1 MRSLNPLI
9 RKITEINASGRVA
22 LCGYFLT
29 GYDTPKHFYS
39 LVRDC
44 ECVDIFEFGIP
55 SGTPHL
61 DGLTIAQAHNHVYA
75 NIGIDAETSLA
86 LIGGLSDIPQPR
98 FIMTYTKEARE
109 LDGFL
114 KLCLKNN
121 IHGILAPDVPI
132 EEALRVALIAS
143 SLHLAYIGFVD
154 TSMPKELI
162 KSIVQL
168 CDIVYLKVSHGSTG
182 VQGVFCETTLYMI
195 QEHIHAIR
203 NIKPS
208 ILIAAGIG
216 IQTPEHIEKLI
227 TLDINMVIVGT
238 ALVQRVPEGAT
249 VLKEYTSTLLEAT
262 QRQPEIFELGLQLP
276 ALN

>member
-1 MRSLNPLI
+1 MSRSNPLI

-39 LVRDC
+39 LVRSCD
-44 ECVDIFEFGIP
+44 CVDIFEFGIP
-55 SGTPHL
+55 SETPHL
-61 DGLTIAQAHNHVYA
+61 DGITIAQAHNHVYSK
-75 NIGIDAETSLA
+75 IGMDAETSLS
-86 LIGGLSDIPQPR
+86 LIGGLAEIHQPR

-132 EEALRVALIAS
+132 EEAQRVALIAS
-143 SLHLAYIGFVD
+143 SLHLAYVGFVD
-154 TSMPKELI
+154 TSMTAAQI
-162 KSIVQL
+162 QSIVQL

-182 VQGVFCETTLYMI
+182 VQGVFCEATLHMI
-195 QEHIHAIR
+195 KEHIRAIR
-203 NIKPS
+203 NYKQN

-216 IQTPEHIEKLI
+216 IQTPEHIQKLAF
-227 TLDINMVIVGT
+227 LDINMVIVGT
-238 ALVQRVPEGAT
+238 ALVEKVPEGTCA
-249 VLKEYTSTLLEAT
+249 LKSYVNLLSGAT
-262 QRQPEIFELGLQLP
+262 QRYPSVYEESFLLTSI
-276 ALN
+276 N